1 MIFKHFRAGI
11 IWRVLVIATAATASV
26 FLWIQYEYIFSAII
40 VSVFSVSMILNLIY
54 YVEKTNEKLIRFLNG
69 VSFNDFSLTFADN
82 ELGSSF
88 RDLNRA
94 FNRIIEQF
102 KSERADRQESVRY
115 LETVVHHVGVGL
127 LVFNNRGEVTLFNI
141 TAKRMLNIPGLIQI
155 NALREIQPKL
165 YDTITKLRG
174 GERSLVSFHLNNS
187 RHQWAVHAAEFVM
200 HETNYKM
207 VSLQNISGELEE
219 KEMEAWQNLT
229 QVLAHEIMNSI
240 TPIASLSETVHSFL
254 SEKIEKGSD
263 NSTIDNET
271 VQDVDE
277 ALTTIKNRSYGLM
290 RFVQSYRDFTQIP
303 QPDLQRVR
311 VNELLNRIHHLM
323 KGEFKKQGVEIHL
336 DTDPETLT
344 VLADLQL
351 IEQVLI
357 NLTKNALRALKS
369 TDHPV
374 IKYIGCLDD
383 HGRITIRINDNG
395 PGIDKELQDKIFIPF
410 YTNSGTDSAKGTGIG
425 LSLSRQIMR
434 LHNGGLFLETGSI
447 TGTTFIMRF

>member
-1 MIFKHFRAGI
+1 MIFKHFRTGV
-11 IWRVLVIATAATASV
+11 IWRVFVIVTAVTSSV
-26 FLWIQYEYIFSAII
+26 FLWVQSDYIFSAIVI
-40 VSVFSVSMILNLIY
+40 TLLSAGMILNLIY

-69 VSFNDFSLTFADN
+69 IRFNDFSLTFADN

-88 RDLNRA
+88 HDLNRA

-102 KSERADRQESVRY
+102 KAERAERQESVRY

-127 LVFNNRGEVTLFNI
+127 LVFDNDGEVKLFNI
-141 TAKRMLNIPGLIQI
+141 TAKRMLNIPVLRKIDS
-155 NALREIQPKL
+155 LREIQPKL
-165 YDTITKLRG
+165 YDAITTLRG
-174 GERSLVSFHLNNS
+174 GERTLVSFHLNNS

-200 HETNYKM
+200 HEHNYKM

-263 NSTIDNET
+263 TSTIDNET

-277 ALTTIKNRSYGLM
+277 ALTTIRNRSYGLM

-311 VNELLNRIHHLM
+311 VYDLLARIEHLM
-323 KGEFKKQGVEIHL
+323 KGEFKKQEVAVHVN
-336 DTDPETLT
+336 TDPETLT
-344 VLADLQL
+344 VLADPQL

-369 TDHPV
+369 TDHPE
-374 IKYIGCLDD
+374 IKYTGCLDD
-383 HGRITIRINDNG
+383 RGRITIRVQDNG

-410 YTNSGTDSAKGTGIG
+410 YTNSGTDSVKGTGIG

-434 LHNGGLFLETGSI
+434 LHNGGLYLKTESI
-447 TGTTFIMRF
+447 SGTTFIMRF

>member
-11 IWRVLVIATAATASV
+11 IWRVLVIATATTASV

-54 YVEKTNEKLIRFLNG
+54 YVEKTNEKLMRFLNG
-69 VSFNDFSLTFADN
+69 VRFNDFSLTFADN

-127 LVFNNRGEVTLFNI
+127 LVFNNRGEVTLLNI

-155 NALREIQPKL
+155 DTLREIQPKL

-323 KGEFKKQGVEIHL
+323 KGEFKKQGVDVHL

-344 VLADLQL
+344 VLADPQL

-410 YTNSGTDSAKGTGIG
+410 YTNSGTDSTKGTGIG

-447 TGTTFIMRF
+447 TGTTFIIRF

>member
-1 MIFKHFRAGI
+1 LM
-11 IWRVLVIATAATASV
+11 
-26 FLWIQYEYIFSAII
+26 
-40 VSVFSVSMILNLIY
+40 
-54 YVEKTNEKLIRFLNG
+54 RFLNG
-69 VSFNDFSLTFADN
+69 VRFNDFSLTFADN

-127 LVFNNRGEVTLFNI
+127 LVFNNRGEVTLLNI

-155 NALREIQPKL
+155 DTLREIQPKL

-323 KGEFKKQGVEIHL
+323 KGEFKKQGVDVHL

-344 VLADLQL
+344 VLADPQL

-410 YTNSGTDSAKGTGIG
+410 YTNSGTDSTKGTGIG

-447 TGTTFIMRF
+447 TGTTFIIRF

>member
-11 IWRVLVIATAATASV
+11 IWRILVIATAATASV

-69 VSFNDFSLTFADN
+69 VRFNDFSLTFADN

-88 RDLNRA
+88 RDLNQA

-254 SEKIEKGSD
+254 SEEIEKGSD

-344 VLADLQL
+344 VLADPQL

>member
-54 YVEKTNEKLIRFLNG
+54 YVEKTNEKLMRFLNG
-69 VSFNDFSLTFADN
+69 VRFNDFSLTFADN

-127 LVFNNRGEVTLFNI
+127 LVFNNRGEVTLLNI

-155 NALREIQPKL
+155 DTLREIQPKL

-323 KGEFKKQGVEIHL
+323 KGEFKKQGVDVHL

-344 VLADLQL
+344 VLADPQL

-357 NLTKNALRALKS
+357 NLTKNAVRALKS

-410 YTNSGTDSAKGTGIG
+410 YTNSGTDSTKGTGIG

-447 TGTTFIMRF
+447 TGTTFIIRF